1 VTAWWNGCGRS
12 DEFPEC
18 HCPKRDLKSPRTGG
32 GDAAGCCP
40 TLGVGEPVASVGCCQ
55 LAFASRGEAG
65 CSILVIAGEI
75 DVASAHQFSTALDQL
90 IEGGELR
97 IVVDLSDVQFCGS
110 SGISVLVGT
119 YKRVASAGGWLR
131 IAAPPSHVRRV
142 LELTGLHWLIPI
154 YADLAAAL
162 PLD

>member
-1 VTAWWNGCGRS
+1 MPLPETRPEIPAYGWWRCCRVLPNLGSGRTS
-12 DEFPEC
+12 CF
-18 HCPKRDLKSPRTGG
+18 GG
-32 GDAAGCCP
+32 MLP
-40 TLGVGEPVASVGCCQ
+40 GVE